1 MLMFTVYFLKISVK
15 SKMLLL
21 NFGQDNT
28 VNAIVMDSK
37 MFYFVILFPLEEFEL
52 SLASII
58 VSPEDGCCL
67 L

>member
-1 MLMFTVYFLKISVK
+1 MLMFTVWPVYFLKISVK

-37 MFYFVILFPLEEFEL
+37 MFYFVIVFPLEEFEL
-52 SLASII
+52 SLASI
-58 VSPEDGCCL
+58 
-67 L
+67 